1 MGKYNEFYLGEPFG
15 VPTGHLDG
23 GVEEGVGYIGVEH
36 RKDVLMGTESYQH
49 NRTAHH
55 PYGRGTE

>member
-1 MGKYNEFYLGEPFG
+1 M
-15 VPTGHLDG
+15 PTGHLDG